1 MNFKTLVRHMIVTF
15 SLLLAVT
22 AVSAAPLTYQLH
34 VDGLACPFCAYG
46 IEKKFTELPG
56 VAAVDIDIDGG
67 KVLVTMSSGATLS
80 EKDAR
85 KAVRDAGF
93 TLRTFSPSGHQ

>member
-1 MNFKTLVRHMIVTF
+1 MYAWIRPIVALAWLWSAHALAAEPYVLV
-15 SLLLAVT
+15 
-22 AVSAAPLTYQLH
+22 

-56 VAAVDIDIDGG
+56 VAAVDIDMDGG
-67 KVLVTMSSGATLS
+67 KVLVTMTLGATLS

-93 TLRTFSPSGHQ
+93 TLRTFDPSGHQ

>member
-1 MNFKTLVRHMIVTF
+1 MIVLA
-15 SLLLAVT
+15 LLWSAHALASDPYVL
-22 AVSAAPLTYQLH
+22 V